1 MFFESDDPVAS
12 LARSWNGTWRTIGSR
27 AGSTG
32 ISSAEAVLGVVDHE
46 HSGRQHELLAEE
58 GEVGPVE
65 RDQHVEM
72 IAVGERLVLADPH
85 AARRL
90 AAANLRPERLQ
101 DGGMETFGGRRR
113 DEQLTARD
121 DAVAPGS
128 TTDNDVVGRPARGGR
143 RREWRGGRGDRA
155 RVGSGQWIE
164 MRTKSVRKIAD
175 DSLEGQ
181 AKRVDERRGE
191 RATSREWSATDASTS
206 YLACDADRRPSTA
219 RSGTTWRHE
228 IVAGTTTFATMATSS
243 S

>member
-32 ISSAEAVLGVVDHE
+32 ISSGSAVLGVVDHE

-101 DGGMETFGGRRR
+101 DGGMETLGGRRR

-121 DAVAPGS
+121 DAVAPDPTMPITMS
-128 TTDNDVVGRPARGGR
+128 SVVR
-143 RREWRGGRGDRA
+143 
-155 RVGSGQWIE
+155 RVGAVVASGAAVEGIVHGSAPVSGSKCGRNRSE
-164 MRTKSVRKIAD
+164 KDTD
-175 DSLEGQ
+175 DSLE
-181 AKRVDERRGE
+181 R
-191 RATSREWSATDASTS
+191 TSK
-206 YLACDADRRPSTA
+206 A
-219 RSGTTWRHE
+219 R
-228 IVAGTTTFATMATSS
+228 
-243 S
+243 